1 MSWRYVQLIFYT
13 PAFTPYTLQSGTQTI
28 VKKSQNTCVYQ
39 RKSVPLQRK
48 SGQNNLFFS
57 EKAGKMPFNSSEKAD
72 NINRTV

>member
-1 MSWRYVQLIFYT
+1 MSNSF
-13 PAFTPYTLQSGTQTI
+13 FC
-28 VKKSQNTCVYQ
+28 KNTCVYQ

-57 EKAGKMPFNSSEKAD
+57 EKAGKMQYNPKEKAD

>member
-1 MSWRYVQLIFYT
+1 MSNSF
-13 PAFTPYTLQSGTQTI
+13 FC
-28 VKKSQNTCVYQ
+28 KNTCVYQ

-57 EKAGKMPFNSSEKAD
+57 EKAGKIPFNSSEKAD

>member
-13 PAFTPYTLQSGTQTI
+13 PAFTPYTLQTI
-28 VKKSQNTCVYQ
+28 VKKLQNTCIYQ